1 MVLALSVE
9 VDGERQVLARL
20 EQINLLFQQQRI
32 GAEVDVLLALHETGD
47 NLVNLR
53 MQQWLATRNR
63 HRRCAA
69 LFESLEAL
77 LGRELHFQHVPGIL
91 DLSAASTRQIATEQR
106 LQHQDERILLAPL
119 QLLFEDVSCHRPG
132 LRNRYGHAFSE
143 SPVVPLVARA
153 QRAYRR
159 RTLLAR

>member
-69 LFESLEAL
+69 LFDSLEAL
-77 LGRELHFQHVPGIL
+77 LGRELHFQHVPGYWIFPQP
-91 DLSAASTRQIATEQR
+91 AHAR
-106 LQHQDERILLAPL
+106 LQRNSGSSIKTSGYCL
-119 QLLFEDVSCHRPG
+119 RPFSFC
-132 LRNRYGHAFSE
+132 LRTYVATVHACE
-143 SPVVPLVARA
+143 IGTAMLSPNLRCYP
-153 QRAYRR
+153 
-159 RTLLAR
+159 